1 MNSFKTS
8 EKLEIWRKREGL
20 TQQVLAEK
28 LGITRQT
35 LIIRIKKNDFKV
47 GELMTLK
54 TLGFEG

>member
-8 EKLEIWRKREGL
+8 EKLEIWRKRKGM
-20 TQQVLAEK
+20 TQQDLADK

-35 LIIRIKKNDFKV
+35 LIIRIKENVFKA

-54 TLGFEG
+54 TLGFEE